1 MYNNGSSFK
10 VYKGLQRKHRYEP
23 LEHRGTLNGGL
34 CGNGV
39 SSFSVLGVRC
49 LLDGLRVRY
58 KVFIGLKEKRD
69 QTDKYR

>member
-10 VYKGLQRKHRYEP
+10 VYKELQRKHRYEP

-39 SSFSVLGVRC
+39 SSAAHEHVFSPWG
-49 LLDGLRVRY
+49 
-58 KVFIGLKEKRD
+58 
-69 QTDKYR
+69 